1 MRGRI
6 ERVYIFGEWQL
17 DTRLSELRCAGKPL
31 TLEPNVFAVLLYL
44 IEHRHRV
51 VSTKELMKY
60 VWAGQSIGNA
70 VLVRSVVA
78 ARRAI
83 GDNGR
88 VQRCIKTLRNRGYR
102 FVALVEEYVGAL
114 PEGEAEG
121 TSLLAPPSEEHLWN
135 QARAAAAPNPRSRQ
149 QTEPLL
155 GGRVPSL
162 PTTLREGYIACSK
175 CQQENSVT
183 ASFCGECGARLVR
196 VCPACGHA
204 ESPRTHICS
213 VCGSLLTQLIP
224 DRSSPPSASQGALRA
239 GQVKSGRA
247 LSAERG
253 ESEAERRQL
262 TLLFCDLVDSTPL
275 AGHLDPEELREVVR
289 AYHAVCAQVIE
300 RFDGHI
306 AQYLGDGLLVYFGYP
321 RAHED
326 DAQRAVRAGL
336 GIIEALRSL
345 QTRLRQ
351 EQGVS
356 LGVRVGIHTGLVV
369 VGDMGEGARH
379 ERLALGEAPNLAA
392 RLQGLAAPDS
402 VLISGTTARLVQG
415 WFVCEALGNQA
426 LKGFLSPMPVYRVIG
441 ESGVQSR
448 LDIAGV
454 SGLTPLV
461 GREQELELLLER
473 WERVKAGM
481 GHIVVLSGEA
491 GIGKSRLVRAVQDR
505 LVGEPYTR
513 LECRCSSYAQQ
524 SALYPLINLGRRLL
538 QWQRD
543 EPPDV
548 TLGKLEAALAPY
560 DVSLPEVVPL
570 LASLLSL
577 PLSDRYPPPQLTPQ
591 RQKQKTLEAIL
602 ALLRACAA
610 QQPVLFIVDDL
621 QWADPSTLEFLT
633 LFIDQEPT
641 ARLLTLLS
649 ARLEFHPPWEVH
661 AHMTSLTLGHLPPAQ
676 VEVMIDQLT
685 GGKRLPAEV
694 RQQVVAKTAG
704 VPLFVEEL
712 TKMVLESAFLREA
725 RGRYE
730 LTGPL
735 PLLAIPGTLQDSLMA
750 RLDRLATAKPVA
762 QLGATIGQQFS
773 FELLQAVSLV
783 DDATLQQALGQL
795 VEAELLFQRGV
806 PPQATY
812 LFKHALIQDVAYQ
825 SLLKSRRQ
833 QYHLRIAQVLEE
845 QFTALVQTQPEL
857 LAYHCM
863 EAGLVEQ
870 AMRYWHQA
878 GEKAAQSS
886 ANVEAVSHFT
896 KGLELLKTLP
906 YSPERNQR
914 ELGWLTGLGPAL
926 IAIKG
931 YAAPEVE
938 QTYVRAQELC
948 QQVGDRP
955 QLFSALRGLWWF
967 CVVHGEFQR
976 SRELGEQLL
985 ILAGGMESPAYHLEA
1000 HRALGTS
1007 LLFLGEFVAARTY
1020 LDQGMGFY
1028 DPQQHRSHAFR
1039 YGTDPGVACLSF
1051 GARALWFLGYPDQAL
1066 KRSYEGLSLAQ
1077 ASPHPLSMSQALGMV
1092 ATLHEVR
1099 REIRLTQEW
1108 AEKTVAYATEQ
1119 GIPYWSTFAA
1129 IGRDWALAEQSR
1141 TGAGS
1146 AQMRQSMELYQDTGA
1161 MLGASRFV
1169 TLLVE
1174 MYEKSGQIAEGLDM
1188 LAEALARVDTMGE
1201 RYYEAEL
1208 QRLKGEL
1215 LLRQGE
1221 ADAAAAADACFRLS
1235 LAIARRQS
1243 AKSWE
1248 LRTVMSLARLWRE
1261 QGKRREA
1268 RELLAPIYDWFTEG
1282 FETADLQDAKRL
1294 LVELSAVV

>member
-1 MRGRI
+1 MERI
-6 ERVYIFGEWQL
+6 YSFGEWQL

-31 TLEPNVFAVLLYL
+31 TLEPKVFDVLLYL
-44 IEHRHRV
+44 IEHRERV
-51 VSTKELMKY
+51 VSHEELMQH
-60 VWAGQSIGNA
+60 VWSGQPIRDA
-70 VLVRSVVA
+70 TLVRCIRA

-88 VQRCIKTLRNRGYR
+88 VQRCIKTLRHRGYR
-102 FVALVEEYVGAL
+102 FVVPVEEGVGAL
-114 PEGEAEG
+114 PQEEARG
-121 TSLLAPPSEEHLWN
+121 ASLLAPPSEEYLRD
-135 QARAAAAPNPRSRQ
+135 QAGAAAAPHPPPRR

-155 GGRVPSL
+155 GRRVPS
-162 PTTLREGYIACSK
+162 PQAALREGYIPCPQ

-196 VCPACGHA
+196 LCPACGHA

-213 VCGSLLTQLIP
+213 VCGSLLTQLVP
-224 DRSSPPSASQGALRA
+224 DRSSPPSASQGALQA
-239 GQVKSGRA
+239 GQVESGRA

-253 ESEAERRQL
+253 ESEAERRHL

-356 LGVRVGIHTGLVV
+356 LGVRVGIHSGLVV
-369 VGDMGEGARH
+369 VGDMGEGVRH

-392 RLQGLAAPDS
+392 RLQGLAAPDT

-415 WFVCEALGNQA
+415 WFVWEALGNQA

-448 LDIAGV
+448 LDIAGG

-461 GREQELELLLER
+461 GREQELKLLLER
-473 WERVKAGM
+473 WERAKEGLGQV
-481 GHIVVLSGEA
+481 VVLRGEA

-505 LVGEPYTR
+505 LAGEPYTR
-513 LECRCSSYAQQ
+513 LECRCSPYAQQ
-524 SALYPLINLGRRLL
+524 SALYPVIDRGRRLL

-543 EPPDV
+543 EPPDA

-577 PLSDRYPPPQLTPQ
+577 PRSDRYPPPQLTRQ
-591 RQKQKTLEAIL
+591 RQKQKTFEAIL
-602 ALLRACAA
+602 VLLWACAA
-610 QQPVLFIVDDL
+610 QQPVLFIVEDL

-633 LFIDQEPT
+633 LFIDQKPT
-641 ARLLTLLS
+641 ARLLTMLTG
-649 ARLEFHPPWEVH
+649 RPEFHPPWNFRGQ
-661 AHMTSLTLGHLPPAQ
+661 MTSLTLGRLPPAQ
-676 VEVMIDQLT
+676 VELMIDRVT
-685 GGKRLPAEV
+685 GGKRLPVEV
-694 RQQVVAKTAG
+694 RQQVVAKTDG

-712 TKMVLESAFLREA
+712 TKMVLESEFLREA

-750 RLDRLATAKPVA
+750 RLDRLASAKPVA

-783 DDATLQQALGQL
+783 DDAMLQQALGQL
-795 VEAELLFQRGV
+795 VEAELLFQRGM

-857 LAYHCM
+857 LAHHCM

-896 KGLELLKTLP
+896 KGLEVLKTLTHTP
-906 YSPERNQR
+906 QRHQR
-914 ELGWLTGLGPAL
+914 ELDLLTRLGPAL

-938 QTYVRAQELC
+938 HTYVRAQELC
-948 QQVGDRP
+948 QQMGDPP

-976 SRELGEQLL
+976 SRELGEKLL
-985 ILAGGMESPAYHLEA
+985 ILAEGMESLAYYLEA

-1020 LDQGMGFY
+1020 LDQGMVFY

-1077 ASPHPLSMSQALGMV
+1077 VSPHPLSMSQALGMV

-1129 IGRDWALAEQSR
+1129 IQRDWALAEQSQ
-1141 TGAGS
+1141 TGAGM
-1146 AQMRQSMELYQDTGA
+1146 AQMRQSMELHQATGA
-1161 MLGASRFV
+1161 MLGTSRFV
-1169 TLLVE
+1169 ALLAE
-1174 MYEKSGQIAEGLDM
+1174 MNGKSGQIAAGLDT

-1208 QRLKGEL
+1208 LRLKGEL
-1215 LLRQGE
+1215 LWRQGG
-1221 ADAAAAADACFRLS
+1221 ADATAAAAACFRLS

-1248 LRTVMSLARLWRE
+1248 LRTAISLARLWHE

-1268 RELLAPIYDWFTEG
+1268 RALLAPIYDWFTEG

-1294 LVELSAVV
+1294 LAELSAAV

>member
-1 MRGRI
+1 MRGRM
-6 ERVYIFGEWQL
+6 ERIYIFGEWEL

-31 TLEPNVFAVLLYL
+31 TLEPKVFDVLLYL
-44 IEHRHRV
+44 IEHRERV
-51 VSTKELMKY
+51 VSHEELMQH
-60 VWAGQSIGNA
+60 VWSGQPIRDA
-70 VLVRSVVA
+70 TLVRCIRA

-88 VQRCIKTLRNRGYR
+88 VQRCIKTLRHRGYR
-102 FVALVEEYVGAL
+102 FVVPVEEVVGAL
-114 PEGEAEG
+114 PQEEARG
-121 TSLLAPPSEEHLWN
+121 ASLLAPPSEEYLRD
-135 QARAAAAPNPRSRQ
+135 QAGAAAAPHPPPRR

-155 GGRVPSL
+155 GRRVPS
-162 PTTLREGYIACSK
+162 PQAALREGYIPCPQ

-196 VCPACGHA
+196 LCPACGHA

-213 VCGSLLTQLIP
+213 VCGSLLTQLVP
-224 DRSSPPSASQGALRA
+224 DRSSPPSASQGALQA
-239 GQVKSGRA
+239 GQVESGRA

-253 ESEAERRQL
+253 ESEAERRHL

-356 LGVRVGIHTGLVV
+356 LGVRVGIHSGLVV
-369 VGDMGEGARH
+369 VGDMGEGVRH

-392 RLQGLAAPDS
+392 RLQGLAAPDT

-415 WFVCEALGNQA
+415 WFVWEALGNQA

-448 LDIAGV
+448 LDIAGG

-461 GREQELELLLER
+461 GREQELKLLLER
-473 WERVKAGM
+473 WERAKEGLGQV
-481 GHIVVLSGEA
+481 VVLRGEA

-505 LVGEPYTR
+505 LAGEPYTR
-513 LECRCSSYAQQ
+513 LECRCSSHAQQ
-524 SALYPLINLGRRLL
+524 SALYPVIDLGRRLL

-543 EPPDV
+543 EPPDA

-577 PLSDRYPPPQLTPQ
+577 PRSDRYPPPQLTRQ
-591 RQKQKTLEAIL
+591 RQKQKTFEAIL
-602 ALLRACAA
+602 VLLWACAA
-610 QQPVLFIVDDL
+610 QQPVLFIVEDL

-633 LFIDQEPT
+633 LFIDQKPT
-641 ARLLTLLS
+641 ARLLTMLTG
-649 ARLEFHPPWEVH
+649 RPEFHPPWNFRGQ
-661 AHMTSLTLGHLPPAQ
+661 MTSLTLGRLPPAQ
-676 VEVMIDQLT
+676 VELMIDRVT
-685 GGKRLPAEV
+685 GGKRLPVEV
-694 RQQVVAKTAG
+694 RQQVVAKTDG

-712 TKMVLESAFLREA
+712 TKMVLESEFLREA

-750 RLDRLATAKPVA
+750 RLDRLASAKPVA

-783 DDATLQQALGQL
+783 DDAMLQQALGQL
-795 VEAELLFQRGV
+795 VEAELLFQRGM

-857 LAYHCM
+857 LAHHCM

-896 KGLELLKTLP
+896 KGLEVLKTLTHTP
-906 YSPERNQR
+906 QRHQR
-914 ELGWLTGLGPAL
+914 ELDLLTRLGPAL

-938 QTYVRAQELC
+938 HTYVRAQELC
-948 QQVGDRP
+948 QQMGDPP

-976 SRELGEQLL
+976 SRELGEKLL
-985 ILAGGMESPAYHLEA
+985 ILAEGMESLAYYLEA

-1020 LDQGMGFY
+1020 LDQGMVFY

-1077 ASPHPLSMSQALGMV
+1077 VSPHPLSMSQALGMV

-1129 IGRDWALAEQSR
+1129 IQRDWALAEQSQ
-1141 TGAGS
+1141 TGAGM
-1146 AQMRQSMELYQDTGA
+1146 AQMRQSMELHQATGA
-1161 MLGASRFV
+1161 MLGTSRFV
-1169 TLLVE
+1169 ALLAE
-1174 MYEKSGQIAEGLDM
+1174 MNGKSGQIAAGLDT

-1208 QRLKGEL
+1208 LRLKGEL
-1215 LLRQGE
+1215 LWRQGG
-1221 ADAAAAADACFRLS
+1221 ADAAAAAAACFRLS

-1248 LRTVMSLARLWRE
+1248 LRTAISLARLWHE

-1268 RELLAPIYDWFTEG
+1268 RALLAPIYDWFTEG

-1294 LVELSAVV
+1294 LAELSAAV